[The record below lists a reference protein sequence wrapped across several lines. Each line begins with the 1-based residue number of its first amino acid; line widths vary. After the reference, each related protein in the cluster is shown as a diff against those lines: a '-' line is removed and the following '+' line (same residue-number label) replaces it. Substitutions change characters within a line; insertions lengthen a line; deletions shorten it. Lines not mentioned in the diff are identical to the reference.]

1 MTIKEVHLDKHW
13 LRITALLAYADK
25 KRQEAEEKR
34 QEAEEKRQEAEK
46 KRQEAEEKK
55 QEYIGHMK
63 TYKKEIRVVKKRLE
77 KACLSKSIDW
87 VNLTLG
93 DLGG

>member
-1 MTIKEVHLDKHW
+1 MTIKEVQLDKHW

-34 QEAEEKRQEAEK
+34 QEAEK
-46 KRQEAEEKK
+46 KRQEAEEKT
-55 QEYIGHMK
+55 QEYIGRMK